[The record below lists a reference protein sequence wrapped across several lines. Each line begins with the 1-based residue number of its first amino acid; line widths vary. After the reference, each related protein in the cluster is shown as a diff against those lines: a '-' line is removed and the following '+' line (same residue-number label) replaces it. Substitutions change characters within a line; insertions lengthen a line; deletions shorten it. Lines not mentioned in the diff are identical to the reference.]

1 MSRPARHSRAV
12 IAMFGI
18 ATLLLTAGPAQPAQK
33 VWQAD
38 VRVQSLDVTA
48 LKGKGGPLSA
58 RIVVTSDNDE
68 EARGTRLEILLP
80 IGVGVLHLPAG
91 CRPSPSAIAGLI
103 ARVSCDLGDIPV
115 RGLREVSI
123 TTTGGAVIHGRFAA
137 FVTSDTPDPQPSNN
151 YAERPIP

>member
-1 MSRPARHSRAV
+1 MSHTARYSW
-12 IAMFGI
+12 AMLAMLGI
-18 ATLLLTAGPAQPAQK
+18 ATLLTAGPAQPAQK
-33 VWQAD
+33 IWQAD
-38 VRVQSLDVTA
+38 VRVQSLEVTA

-58 RIVVTSDNDE
+58 RVLVTSDNDE
-68 EARGTRLEILLP
+68 EARAAHLEILLP
-80 IGVGVLHLPAG
+80 IGVGVVRVPAG

-115 RGLREVSI
+115 RGLREVVI
-123 TTTGGAVIHGRFAA
+123 TTTGTAAIHGRFAA

>member
-1 MSRPARHSRAV
+1 MTRAAQV
-12 IAMFGI
+12 GWAGVPMLAI
-18 ATLLLTAGPAQPAQK
+18 ATLFLTAGRAEPAQK

-58 RIVVTSDNDE
+58 VIVVTSDNDE
-68 EARGTRLEILLP
+68 EARATRLEILLP
-80 IGVGVLHLPAG
+80 IGVGVLRMPAG

-103 ARVSCDLGDIPV
+103 ARVTCDLGDIPV
-115 RGLREVSI
+115 RGLREITV
-123 TTTGGAVIHGRFAA
+123 TTTGGAAIHGRFAA